1 MKQKFKRLVIVF
13 AAMFCVFSTYGED
26 FTRKFNKS
34 WPAGEVE
41 TLEITNKY
49 GQVKVEDTGGT
60 QVTIDVVVTAEG
72 PESLAKEV
80 LDDVTIHFDKTGRIA
95 SAVTELASNFKS
107 RGNFSIDYTVNIPAD
122 RNLKINNKYGN
133 VILNKL
139 DGGGEFNVSY
149 GNFTAGELNK
159 PGLILNVAYG
169 KADVEK
175 MQDAT
180 VSISYSKFFLG
191 TGTALNLTT
200 KYSTVNAD
208 KLTTLQ
214 LNSKYDGFN
223 FGELTSFDGESKYSN
238 YKIGQISKRLKLSTA
253 YGAVKVDH
261 IPAGFELLDITSGY
275 AQVSLGIDENASYE
289 VNASCSYCE
298 ISYPKEKFKGN
309 RIQENTHQS
318 IDGKISS
325 GMPGKVVVVS
335 KYGNIRLTR

>member
-1 MKQKFKRLVIVF
+1 MKQKFNGLVVAL
-13 AAMFCVFSTYGED
+13 AAIFCVLTTNGED

-34 WPAGEVE
+34 WTAAEVE

-60 QVTIDVVVTAEG
+60 MVTIDVLVTAEG
-72 PESLAKEV
+72 PENRANEV
-80 LDDVTIHFDKTGRIA
+80 LDDVTIHFDKTGKIA
-95 SAVTELASNFKS
+95 SAVTELAKNFRS

-139 DGGGEFNVSY
+139 DGNGDFNVSY
-149 GNFTAGELNK
+149 GNFTAAQLNK
-159 PGLILNVAYG
+159 PGIVLNVAYG
-169 KADVEK
+169 KADVEM
-175 MQDAT
+175 MQNGAVT
-180 VSISYSKFFLG
+180 MSYSKFYLG
-191 TGTALNLTT
+191 TGAALNLTS

-223 FGELTSFDGESKYSN
+223 FGEIGSFDGESKYSN
-238 YKIGQISKRLKLSTA
+238 YKIGLINKRLKIATS
-253 YGAVKVDH
+253 YGGVKVEH
-261 IPAGFELLDITSGY
+261 VSAGFELLDVTSSY

-289 VNASCSYCE
+289 VNASCSYCD

-309 RIQENTHQS
+309 RMQENTHQS
-318 IDGKISS
+318 LDGKIST
-325 GMPGKVVVVS
+325 GGPGKVVVVS
-335 KYGNIRLTR
+335 KYGNIKLNR